1 MFFFRDQEYVEPDV
15 EEMRGQLQAVK
26 IEGNF
31 VFDKVRWGM
40 KKTAYPSSVPI
51 DMASRP
57 VL

>member
-1 MFFFRDQEYVEPDV
+1 MEPDV